1 VAEPRKDKKVSLR
14 QILDEIAE
22 DESFSD
28 EDRQL
33 ARDKIIQLDSEEWN
47 HKKMVKLPKRKQ

>member
-1 VAEPRKDKKVSLR
+1 VAEPRKEKKVSLR

-22 DESFSD
+22 DESFSG

-33 ARDKIIQLDSEEWN
+33 ARDKIIELERSEWSSRQ
-47 HKKMVKLPKRKQ
+47 KKLNR